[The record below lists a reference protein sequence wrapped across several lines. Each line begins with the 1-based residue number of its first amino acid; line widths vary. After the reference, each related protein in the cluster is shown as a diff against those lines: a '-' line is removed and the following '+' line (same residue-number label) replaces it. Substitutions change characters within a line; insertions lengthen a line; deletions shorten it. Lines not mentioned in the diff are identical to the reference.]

1 MMTRKKRRMLLIIS
15 IIIVI
20 SILLGIFIVLYINT
34 DMFKP
39 NANLFAK
46 YIGQNLENVE
56 AIYQNT
62 ENNKFDSTLKQG
74 KYTTQTQITVSDEDE
89 QNSVNQ
95 LKIQINGQTDKTSD
109 YNYQDINL
117 LNEQENI
124 AEVQYIQE
132 GDINGLKF
140 TGLFDQYIL
149 IENESLKE
157 VLKRAGYTSQ
167 ELTNIPDDINLDF
180 DFSSILE
187 FSKEEKQTLKTK
199 YLTIINENVSRR
211 RFSKQSNQVISI
223 DDKNLRANA
232 YVLTLTKEQFNNL
245 IIKILEEMKQ
255 DEIVLSKI
263 EQIQA
268 MLQDNNL
275 YKDVDL
281 TQQFTAKLDDK
292 ISTIRRNNIGEEE
305 AKILVYENNG
315 NTVKTTIQ
323 SPDYEISIEILQDE
337 TGKYSKISYID
348 NLSAEE
354 KSFTYKNTP
363 EEMSINYSNNENG
376 KMSQYNFII
385 NENIEE
391 NSGTKNIIIGYEDDS
406 NSVQAT
412 IEQTISQEKNLKNK
426 VKLSGESTIN
436 LSELDEETLK
446 IIIDRIKTGV
456 TEKINE
462 ITTSKI
468 NVEDLKKVLEK
479 PGIIKSRQ
487 DIQVSGITET
497 EKNRFNSKFEILQ
510 GENLENESMLRL
522 IETVKEN
529 LINVEIASN
538 VELKL
543 KIDRYDSNEEMA
555 EALTN
560 FIEESRN
567 RKYNVKTEYDET
579 TGLVNGLSIIIQ
591 EN

>member
-187 FSKEEKQTLKTK
+187 FSEEEKQTLKTK

-323 SPDYEISIEILQDE
+323 SPDYEMSIEILQDE

-354 KSFTYKNTP
+354 KSFTYKNTL

-376 KMSQYNFII
+376 KMSQYNLIVS
-385 NENIEE
+385 ELMEE

>member
-20 SILLGIFIVLYINT
+20 SILLGIFIALYINT
-34 DMFKP
+34 DMFKT

-180 DFSSILE
+180 NFSSIFE
-187 FSKEEKQTLKTK
+187 FSEEEKQTLKTK
-199 YLTIINENVSRR
+199 YLTIINENVSRKK
-211 RFSKQSNQVISI
+211 FSKQSNQVISI

-245 IIKILEEMKQ
+245 IIKIIEEMKQ

-268 MLQDNNL
+268 MLQDNNF

-292 ISTIRRNNIGEEE
+292 ISTIRRNNIGEED
-305 AKILVYENNG
+305 AY
-315 NTVKTTIQ
+315 
-323 SPDYEISIEILQDE
+323 
-337 TGKYSKISYID
+337 
-348 NLSAEE
+348 
-354 KSFTYKNTP
+354 
-363 EEMSINYSNNENG
+363 
-376 KMSQYNFII
+376 
-385 NENIEE
+385 
-391 NSGTKNIIIGYEDDS
+391 
-406 NSVQAT
+406 
-412 IEQTISQEKNLKNK
+412 
-426 VKLSGESTIN
+426 
-436 LSELDEETLK
+436 
-446 IIIDRIKTGV
+446 
-456 TEKINE
+456 
-462 ITTSKI
+462 
-468 NVEDLKKVLEK
+468 DL
-479 PGIIKSRQ
+479 
-487 DIQVSGITET
+487 
-497 EKNRFNSKFEILQ
+497 
-510 GENLENESMLRL
+510 
-522 IETVKEN
+522 
-529 LINVEIASN
+529 
-538 VELKL
+538 
-543 KIDRYDSNEEMA
+543 
-555 EALTN
+555 
-560 FIEESRN
+560 
-567 RKYNVKTEYDET
+567 
-579 TGLVNGLSIIIQ
+579 
-591 EN
+591 

>member
-20 SILLGIFIVLYINT
+20 SILLGIFIALYINT
-34 DMFKP
+34 DMFKT

-180 DFSSILE
+180 NFSSIFE
-187 FSKEEKQTLKTK
+187 FSEEEKQTLKTK
-199 YLTIINENVSRR
+199 YLTIINENVSRKK
-211 RFSKQSNQVISI
+211 FSKQSNQVISI

-245 IIKILEEMKQ
+245 IIKIIEEMKQ

-268 MLQDNNL
+268 MLQDNNF

-315 NTVKTTIQ
+315 KTVKTTIQ
-323 SPDYEISIEILQDE
+323 NPDYEMSIDILQDE
-337 TGKYSKISYID
+337 TEKYAKISYID

-354 KSFTYKNTP
+354 KSFAYKNTP

-376 KMSQYNFII
+376 KMSQYNLIV
-385 NENIEE
+385 NELLEE
-391 NSGTKNIIIGYEDDS
+391 NSGTKNIIMGYEDDS

-436 LSELDEETLK
+436 LSELDEEMLK
-446 IIIDRIKTGV
+446 IIIDRIETEVTG
-456 TEKINE
+456 KIND
-462 ITTSKI
+462 ITTNKV
-468 NVEDLKKVLEK
+468 NVEDLKEVLEK
-479 PGIIKSRQ
+479 TGIMKSRQ

-510 GENLENESMLRL
+510 GENLENESILRL

-543 KIDRYDSNEEMA
+543 KIDRYNSNEEMA